1 MIMEKKDTD
10 RKYPSLEE
18 IKALEAKATAA
29 RDVMNTWPNYTPFR
43 LCDLTQSLGIKLK
56 KAEIP
61 LFVNLFD
68 WHRTNRPDDYAFH
81 AFSGSGMGSVEYR
94 QDTYVCRKGM
104 IHEVCLKEFRNDIL
118 VRSLDFERIGELQVR
133 NYDDLGLV
141 DGTIYPVLWEDYLA
155 LMQIFDQWYKE
166 IDCTKQVSPRIKKAV
181 STGGTVWEFDFQRY
195 KNAYLYDPTYHH
207 AEDIL
212 RIIRSI
218 HPDMERIFGKASQ
231 PEATIREAEIN
242 KGGEK

>member
-1 MIMEKKDTD
+1 MIMAKKDTV
-10 RKYPSLEE
+10 RKYPSVEE

-43 LCDLTQSLGIKLK
+43 LCDLADSLGIKLK

-68 WHRTNRPDDYAFH
+68 SHHVAQQDDYAYH
-81 AFSGSGMGSVEYR
+81 AFSEMGMPSDEYR
-94 QDTYVCRKGM
+94 KDTYVCRNGM
-104 IHEVCLKEFRNDIL
+104 IREVYLREYRDDML
-118 VRSLDFERIGELQVR
+118 VRSLDFVDIGELQVR

-166 IDCTKQVSPRIKKAV
+166 IGCTKRVSPRIKKAF

-195 KNAYLYDPTYHH
+195 KNAYLYDPTCHH

-231 PEATIREAEIN
+231 PEATIREAKIN
-242 KGGEK
+242 KGGKK

>member
-10 RKYPSLEE
+10 RKYPSVEE
-18 IKALEAKATAA
+18 IKALEEKATAA

-56 KAEIP
+56 KAEVP

-104 IHEVCLKEFRNDIL
+104 IREVCLKEFRNDIL

-181 STGGTVWEFDFQRY
+181 STGGTVWEFDFNATRTLICMIRRTIMQKIFSGLYGAYIRIWSVFSARPPSQKQRSV
-195 KNAYLYDPTYHH
+195 KQ
-207 AEDIL
+207 
-212 RIIRSI
+212 
-218 HPDMERIFGKASQ
+218 K
-231 PEATIREAEIN
+231 
-242 KGGEK
+242 